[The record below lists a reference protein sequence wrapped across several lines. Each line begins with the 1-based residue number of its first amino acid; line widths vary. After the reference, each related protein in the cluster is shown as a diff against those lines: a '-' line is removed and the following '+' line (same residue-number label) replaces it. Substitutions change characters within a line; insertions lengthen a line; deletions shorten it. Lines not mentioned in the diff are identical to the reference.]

1 MKISNLCTGYGKKT
15 VISNFSLEV
24 KPGEKLIIAG
34 ANGCGKTTLLKC
46 ILGIIKPITGQI
58 SLEKGE
64 TIAYCKQDFPNSEF
78 PITAAEVVAMGISR
92 NQSGVG
98 SASERIDEALK
109 KAGALE
115 LKNRLFYTLSGG
127 ERQKVSLARC
137 YCQNASLL
145 LLDEP
150 SSFLDTKS
158 KVALINQMKALE
170 KEAFSVIAVTHDEEI
185 IEKLGWKTVR
195 GELWKD

>member
-1 MKISNLCTGYGKKT
+1 MKISNLYVVYGKKS

-24 KPGEKLIIAG
+24 MPGEKIIIAG
-34 ANGCGKTTLLKC
+34 PNGCGKTTLLKC
-46 ILGIIKPITGQI
+46 ILGIIKPTAGVVE
-58 SLEKGE
+58 LAPGE

-78 PITAAEVVAMGISR
+78 PITAAEVVAMGIGR
-92 NQSGVG
+92 K
-98 SASERIDEALK
+98 SASSAKQIENALQ

-150 SSFLDTKS
+150 SSFLDTESKKS
-158 KVALINQMKALE
+158 FINQMKALE
-170 KEAFSVIAVTHDEEI
+170 REEFSVIAVTHDEEI
-185 IEKLGWKTVR
+185 ISELGWKTIR
-195 GELWKD
+195 GESWKD